1 MRKKMLTFTIEILKH
16 SEYCSPRA
24 NTFENKQNVKF
35 LEKT

>member
-1 MRKKMLTFTIEILKH
+1 MRKKMLTFTIEILKD
-16 SEYCSPRA
+16 SEYCSPHA